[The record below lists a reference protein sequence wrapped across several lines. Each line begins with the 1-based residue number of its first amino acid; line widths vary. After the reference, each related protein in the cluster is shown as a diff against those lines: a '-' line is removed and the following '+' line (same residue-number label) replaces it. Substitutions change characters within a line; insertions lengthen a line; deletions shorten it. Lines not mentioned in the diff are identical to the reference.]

1 LDGGVLQGLD
11 LDLGHDRLRRLPPGA
26 KVSARTKVGRIPGAI
41 VVAGVAATLS
51 VTMTQWRLTE
61 VDSKLKDKPR
71 PIGGGANGR
80 TMVLVMVLV
89 VVPKLMGRLNL
100 RSERTS

>member
-1 LDGGVLQGLD
+1 
-11 LDLGHDRLRRLPPGA
+11 
-26 KVSARTKVGRIPGAI
+26 VGRIPGAI
-41 VVAGVAATLS
+41 VVVGVAATLS

-61 VDSKLKDKPR
+61 VDSKLKDKQR

-80 TMVLVMVLV
+80 TMVLVIRVLV